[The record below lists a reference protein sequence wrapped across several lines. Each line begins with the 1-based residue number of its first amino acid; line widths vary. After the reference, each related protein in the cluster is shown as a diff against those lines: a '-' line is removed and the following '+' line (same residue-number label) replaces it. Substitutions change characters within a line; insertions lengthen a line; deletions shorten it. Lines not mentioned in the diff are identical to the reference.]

1 MVVFSWVIIMQFRRL
16 EDLRTDNDFTQK
28 KVAEYLNMNLQVYRR
43 YEKGVREI
51 PVWALI
57 KLSELY
63 GVSADYILDLTDET
77 QRNA

>member
-1 MVVFSWVIIMQFRRL
+1 MQFRRL

-28 KVAEYLNMNLQVYRR
+28 KVAEHLNMNLQVYRR
-43 YEKGVREI
+43 YEKGIREI

>member
-28 KVAEYLNMNLQVYRR
+28 KVAEHLNMNLQVYRR
-43 YEKGVREI
+43 YEKGIREI